1 MPKEMN
7 NCLMESLKALEPL
20 KVKCKAGCPQY
31 ICFPRCISNESNKR
45 FPIKR
50 IRKKIMTVGTLIDLL
65 LLYLQA
71 YNYRSNPELI
81 EFNEILSTDLYRVYI
96 WFS

>member
-1 MPKEMN
+1 
-7 NCLMESLKALEPL
+7 
-20 KVKCKAGCPQY
+20 
-31 ICFPRCISNESNKR
+31 
-45 FPIKR
+45 
-50 IRKKIMTVGTLIDLL
+50 MTVGTLIDLL
-65 LLYLQA
+65 LLYLQV